1 MALLMKL
8 TTLIKKK
15 FGNDS
20 LDDYQDSD
28 SETVEHWAIQ
38 TDEESE
44 PSYFIRVYT
53 THIEVTNTNGA
64 LLISGTE
71 SEVKNYIKKL

>member
-1 MALLMKL
+1 MKL
-8 TTLIKKK
+8 TTLIKKR

-20 LDDYQDSD
+20 LDDYQDSE
-28 SETVEHWAIQ
+28 SETLECWGIQ

-44 PSYFIRVYT
+44 PSYFIRVYEN
-53 THIEVTNTNGA
+53 HVELTNTNGV
-64 LLISGTE
+64 LLIKGTE